1 MRVFRVPGGVRIVD
15 HLPRSYRLL
24 RIRWW
29 RFRRR
34 ASIGLLM
41 RIYVAILTLLSMLP
55 AFVLGFLVLFQAADP
70 KRKAL
75 EIFPAGLNDAA
86 ALLPLAIGVFT
97 ALLFNAQQSV
107 RPQSRRYRLYGVA
120 ARRLLLGFYLFG
132 LSFLNAVGSRFM
144 QAGAFKGWRL
154 EWLLNEW
161 ANLVSALPYI
171 NGLIAFGLF
180 VNALWHYVLTVRE
193 TR

>member
-1 MRVFRVPGGVRIVD
+1 MRT
-15 HLPRSYRLL
+15 
-24 RIRWW
+24 
-29 RFRRR
+29 
-34 ASIGLLM
+34 
-41 RIYVAILTLLSMLP
+41 YVAIFTGLSMLP
-55 AFVLGFLVLFQAADP
+55 AFVLGFLVLFQASDP

-86 ALLPLAIGVFT
+86 ALLPLAIAGFT

-107 RPQSRRYRLYGVA
+107 RSSSRRHRLYGVA
-120 ARRLLLGFYLFG
+120 ARRLLLGFYFFG
-132 LSFLNAVGSRFM
+132 LSFLDAVGGRFM
-144 QAGAFKGWRL
+144 QPGTFEGWRL

-161 ANLVSALPYI
+161 AELVGALPYI

-180 VNALWHYVLTVRE
+180 VNALWHYILTVRE